1 MEQPMSL
8 YSRLKRIAPRSA
20 LVVARERWRW
30 TERRKY
36 YSSLSVR
43 DAFADVYRN
52 KAWGEAE
59 GEEFCSGFGSDDDFG
74 KPYAE
79 WVTRFAAQRNIRK
92 IVDLGCGDFR
102 VGRRICAAYQ
112 GEYIGVDVVPDVV
125 EYNQYRF
132 GSKTVAFHCANIIED
147 ELPAGDICL
156 IRQVFQHLSNP
167 QIKVVLDRCRMY
179 AYLLVTEDV
188 YVGPRMRP
196 NVDKPHGADNRFYD
210 RSGVYLDLPPYSLPT
225 KTVLEMPTAG
235 GSVLRTWLIEP
246 ARN

>member
-1 MEQPMSL
+1 MSL
-8 YSRLKRIAPRSA
+8 YSRLKRIAPLECSRCCPGTLALDGAAKILFLTFRSRC
-20 LVVARERWRW
+20 VCRC
-30 TERRKY
+30 
-36 YSSLSVR
+36 LSKQGLGR
-43 DAFADVYRN
+43 
-52 KAWGEAE
+52 G
-59 GEEFCSGFGSDDDFG
+59 GGGEFCSGFGSDDDFG

-188 YVGPRMRP
+188 YVGPRTRP

-235 GSVLRTWLIEP
+235 GSFLRTWLIEP
-246 ARN
+246 AGN

>member
-1 MEQPMSL
+1 MSL

-20 LVVARERWRW
+20 VVVARERWRW

-36 YSSLSVR
+36 YSSLSIR

-59 GEEFCSGFGSDDDFG
+59 GEAFCSGFGSDENFA

-79 WVTRFAAQRNIRK
+79 WVARFAADRK
-92 IVDLGCGDFR
+92 ICKMVDLGCGDFR
-102 VGRRICAAYQ
+102 VGRRISASYD
-112 GEYIGVDVVPDVV
+112 GDYIGVDVVPDVV
-125 EYNQYRF
+125 EYNQHRF
-132 GSKTVAFHCANIIED
+132 GSETVAFQCANIIED
-147 ELPAGDICL
+147 ELPSGDLCM
-156 IRQVFQHLSNP
+156 IRQVLQHLSNQ
-167 QIKVVLDRCRMY
+167 QIACVLDRCGIY
-179 AYLLVTEDV
+179 PYLLVTEDV
-188 YVGPRMRP
+188 YVGPRIRP

-235 GSVLRTWLIEP
+235 GSLLRTWLIER
-246 ARN
+246 ARR